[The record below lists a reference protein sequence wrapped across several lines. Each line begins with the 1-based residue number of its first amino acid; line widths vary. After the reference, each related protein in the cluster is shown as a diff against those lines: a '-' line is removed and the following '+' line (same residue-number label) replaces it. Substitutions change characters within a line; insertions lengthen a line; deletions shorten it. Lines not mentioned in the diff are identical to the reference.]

1 MCNEEHSVA
10 ASVSQ
15 TESTRGGVL
24 EYFGLGHV
32 LAEASEVIRLNGV
45 FRAFWSSGR
54 LLPAAISVLA
64 VRCVHL
70 VALAVFASL
79 ALHTVVA
86 AVFPY
91 NS

>member
-32 LAEASEVIRLNGV
+32 LAEAS
-45 FRAFWSSGR
+45 
-54 LLPAAISVLA
+54 AAISVLA